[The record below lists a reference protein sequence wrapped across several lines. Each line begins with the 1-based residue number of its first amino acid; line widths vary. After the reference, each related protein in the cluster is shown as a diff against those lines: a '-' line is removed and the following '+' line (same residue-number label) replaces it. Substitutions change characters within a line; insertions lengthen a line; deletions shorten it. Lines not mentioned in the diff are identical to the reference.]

1 MALLSL
7 LPQFQ
12 NVAVHAARAEEQVL
26 ALVAGGEV
34 GFEFVVVVVTDVDLV
49 TAAAAVVVVLAVD
62 AEFFVAAVA
71 YDFLQQVVTSFS
83 SFPAMEEVA
92 VDDDLS
98 QNFDPQV
105 GEVPDFS
112 LQQPDQHFQLEM
124 CQP

>member
-71 YDFLQQVVTSFS
+71 YDFSG
-83 SFPAMEEVA
+83 
-92 VDDDLS
+92 
-98 QNFDPQV
+98 N
-105 GEVPDFS
+105 GGG
-112 LQQPDQHFQLEM
+112 
-124 CQP
+124 CC